1 MLEMGGIATV
11 LYIEDNQEN
20 RLLVRRILQA
30 EGYNVLEAGS
40 AQQAL
45 EIVLSQPPDLI
56 LMDINLPEVDGYT
69 LTSQLKSIPSLGRIP
84 IVALT
89 ANVMKGDR
97 ERTLEAG
104 CDGYIQKPIDVDT
117 LPHQINRFLAAQRL

>member
-45 EIVLSQPPDLI
+45 EIVLSQPLDLI

-117 LPHQINRFLAAQRL
+117 LPHQINRFLAAQRW